1 MSQYATN
8 PQTLE
13 EALEPEKVQVKNW
26 AAFIESE
33 VVNFFNTYKLEKMTL
48 EDGRGNKAKLA
59 RTKDNDIK
67 VEYTSSVL
75 L

>member
-26 AAFIESE
+26 
-33 VVNFFNTYKLEKMTL
+33 
-48 EDGRGNKAKLA
+48 
-59 RTKDNDIK
+59 
-67 VEYTSSVL
+67 SSFYRV
-75 L
+75 